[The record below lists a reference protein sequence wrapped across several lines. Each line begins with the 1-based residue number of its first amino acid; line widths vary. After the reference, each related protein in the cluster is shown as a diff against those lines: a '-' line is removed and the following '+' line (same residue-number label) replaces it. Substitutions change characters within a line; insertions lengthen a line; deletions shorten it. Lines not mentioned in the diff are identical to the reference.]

1 MLALRSIKQHNDE
14 VRYPK
19 KKMIT
24 EEYMGP
30 DRKVWTSKSFKKTQN
45 IENSL
50 TELNTS
56 FWGRVNG
63 VEH

>member
-1 MLALRSIKQHNDE
+1 
-14 VRYPK
+14 
-19 KKMIT
+19 
-24 EEYMGP
+24 MGP